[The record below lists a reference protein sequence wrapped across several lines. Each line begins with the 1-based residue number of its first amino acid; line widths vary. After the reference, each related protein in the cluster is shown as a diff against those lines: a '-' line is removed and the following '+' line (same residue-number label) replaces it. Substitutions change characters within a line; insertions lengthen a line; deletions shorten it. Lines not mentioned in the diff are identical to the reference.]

1 MRQQKSEGAVGFFGG
16 GMNQSVNDQQ
26 WSKVIAADKGWI
38 DIRLGELWRYRD
50 LIMLFVRR
58 DFVAIY
64 KQTILGP
71 FWFLLQPI
79 VSTIVFTIIFGQI
92 AKIPTDG
99 IPNVLFYMSG
109 IVAWNYFS
117 SCLNGTSNT
126 FIANAGI
133 FGKVYFPRL
142 AVPVSVVLINLL
154 TFAIQFSLL
163 LACVLY
169 FSSKSASIKLTPY
182 AFLIPLLVI
191 QMAALG
197 LGLGILVSAL
207 TTRYRDLAFAL
218 GFGMQLWMYA
228 TPIVYPLSQVPAH
241 LYPIVAANPMSAI
254 IEAFRFALVG
264 AGSFSGLSLL
274 ISLLETIVILFFGII
289 VFTRVEKNFM
299 DTV

>member
-1 MRQQKSEGAVGFFGG
+1 
-16 GMNQSVNDQQ
+16 MNQSVNEQQ
-26 WSKVIAADKGWI
+26 WSKVIAADKGWF

-169 FSSKSASIKLTPY
+169 FSSKGAPIKLTTY
-182 AFLIPLLVI
+182 TFLIPLLVV

-274 ISLLETIVILFFGII
+274 ISMLETIVILFLGII